1 MKVIP
6 DRKFLRI
13 EMISTDENNPGLKI
27 FPNKDAPSLIKSKC
41 LKIWQQKAD
50 S

>member
-13 EMISTDENNPGLKI
+13 EMIFTDENNL
-27 FPNKDAPSLIKSKC
+27 
-41 LKIWQQKAD
+41 WQEIPAD
-50 S
+50 RDDFC